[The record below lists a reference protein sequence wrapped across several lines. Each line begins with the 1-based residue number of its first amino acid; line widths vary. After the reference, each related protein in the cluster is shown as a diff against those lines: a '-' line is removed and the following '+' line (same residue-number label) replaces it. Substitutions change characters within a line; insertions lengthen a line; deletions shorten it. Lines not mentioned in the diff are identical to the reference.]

1 MISWLSA
8 LLGIPLIGT
17 LVISCLS
24 RQQAKSSKA
33 VALAVSLVNL
43 VISIGLYFGYDKQAA
58 GFQFVE
64 KNVWIKS
71 LNIAYHVGVDG
82 ISLPMVILTTFIFV
96 CAILAS
102 WGISHRA
109 KEYFMLVTILE
120 TAVLGVFVSLDL
132 FLFFL
137 FWELELIPMYFLIGI
152 WGSDR
157 REYAAM
163 KFIIYTMAGSA
174 FMLAGILGMYF
185 LAPTPTFDL
194 LALAQ
199 AGYAPKVQALLF
211 VLLFLGFGVKLPV
224 VPFHTWLPDAHVEAP
239 APVSM
244 ILAGVL
250 LKMGGYGLI
259 RINAGLLPNGLRV
272 FIPVLAALAVVNVI
286 YGAYVAMGQKDLK
299 TMIAMSSVSHMGFVL
314 LPIAALT
321 PVALNGAV
329 LEMFAHGTV
338 SGLLFFLIGLLYERA
353 HTRSIAELEG
363 GLAAQVP
370 KLAVAFIIGSLASL
384 GLPGMSQFISEFLV
398 FIGSFPVL
406 KVPTA
411 IATIGIVLTAGYM
424 LWMVKRIFYGSL
436 NPKWAHLSDV
446 SFTYEYLPLVI
457 LVGLTILVGVYPALI
472 TDWSNPSLMALIR

>member
-1 MISWLSA
+1 MPWLSA
-8 LLGIPLIGT
+8 LLWLPLLGT
-17 LVISCLS
+17 LLICFMP
-24 RQQAKSSKA
+24 RQQEKLIKGTALV
-33 VALAVSLVNL
+33 VALIDLFLSLV
-43 VISIGLYFGYDKQAA
+43 LYFSYDNRLA

-64 KNVWIKS
+64 KATWMSSPAIS
-71 LNIAYHVGVDG
+71 YHLGVDG

-102 WGISHRA
+102 WNIKHRT
-109 KEYFMLVTILE
+109 KEYFLLVTILE

-152 WGSDR
+152 WGSER

-174 FMLAGILGMYF
+174 FMLAGFLAMYF
-185 LAPTPTFDL
+185 LAPSPTFDL
-194 LALAQ
+194 VDLSR
-199 AGYAPKVQALLF
+199 AGFAPQVQALLF
-211 VLLFLGFGVKLPV
+211 ILLFLGFGVKLPV
-224 VPFHTWLPDAHVEAP
+224 FPFHTWLPDAHVEAP
-239 APVSM
+239 APISM

-259 RINAGLLPNGLRV
+259 RINAGLLPEGLKA
-272 FIPVLAALAVVNVI
+272 FIPLLATLAVINVI

-353 HTRSIAELEG
+353 HTRQIPELEG
-363 GLAAQVP
+363 GLVAQIP
-370 KLAVAFIIGSLASL
+370 RMGVAFIMASMASL
-384 GLPGMSQFISEFLV
+384 GLPGMSQFIAEFMV
-398 FIGSFPVL
+398 FLGSYPVL
-406 KVPTA
+406 QVPTI
-411 IATIGIVLTAGYM
+411 IAVFGIVLTAGYM
-424 LWMVKRIFYGSL
+424 LWMVKRIFYGPL
-436 NPKWAHLSDV
+436 NPRWSHLTDMGQV
-446 SFTYEYLPLVI
+446 YEYIPLVV
-457 LVGLTILVGVYPALI
+457 LMGLTIVVGVYPALI
-472 TDWSNPSLMALIR
+472 TDWSHPSLMALLR